1 MGNPRETAQQGRSPG
16 GRPAPVMG
24 KFLIQ
29 LRVIA
34 WAAVEAAFLLIV
46 LCLLLNIII
55 GDKPDSFISTV
66 AKNATAFLQSLPP
79 GIFLGLVLLV
89 LIYGF
94 LKSRL
99 HPPP

>member
-1 MGNPRETAQQGRSPG
+1 
-16 GRPAPVMG
+16 MG
-24 KFLIQ
+24 KFLSQ
-29 LRVIA
+29 LRVIG

-55 GDKPDSFISTV
+55 GDKADSFISTV
-66 AKNATAFLQSLPP
+66 AKNAAGFLQSLPP

-99 HPPP
+99 RPPP

>member
-1 MGNPRETAQQGRSPG
+1 MARTLQDKRRQGAPGSVPNGATAAEQVAR
-16 GRPAPVMG
+16 
-24 KFLIQ
+24 
-29 LRVIA
+29 
-34 WAAVEAAFLLIV
+34 AVEAAFLLIV

-99 HPPP
+99 RPPP

>member
-1 MGNPRETAQQGRSPG
+1 
-16 GRPAPVMG
+16 MG
-24 KFLIQ
+24 KLLTQ
-29 LRVIA
+29 LRVIG

-55 GDKPDSFISTV
+55 GDKADSFISTV
-66 AKNATAFLQSLPP
+66 AKNAATFLQSLPP

-99 HPPP
+99 RPPP

>member
-1 MGNPRETAQQGRSPG
+1 
-16 GRPAPVMG
+16 MG
-24 KFLIQ
+24 KFLTQ
-29 LRVIA
+29 LRVIG

-55 GDKPDSFISTV
+55 GDKADSFISTV

-99 HPPP
+99 WPRP